1 MLRKFKKKVNDDLHL
16 KELLKGS
23 SISFTL
29 KIIGMGFGYI
39 FTLLITRNY
48 GAEVTGIYALSLV
61 VLQIASIIGR
71 LGMDRAILR
80 FVAEYN
86 SQNKKDMIN
95 EIYKK
100 IIKLIIP
107 ISLFVSL
114 VMFFL
119 SPYVAN
125 YFFHKNYLINYF
137 RIISIGIVPYVLF
150 SINSESL
157 RGLKKIKEYAF
168 LQNIGIFF
176 TASIFLGLS
185 LFIIK
190 NNYIPVIVY
199 VTSVFLM
206 SLLSCF
212 LWFKKFNSLNL
223 SVSPVTHQYFD
234 FALKKVPEILTFPAI
249 FYSPFSSDY
258 AANVTSY
265 KYILLVSSPM
275 LITGSLGLILGF
287 IDIIIL
293 GIFKTSSEVGIY
305 SVVVKL
311 SLITVMILAAINVVA
326 APKFAEFWSKGDKK
340 GLTKIAQQSTKI
352 VFWLSLPVLL
362 IFLVFPSYILEI
374 FGAKFETGVMALIML
389 VFGQFI
395 NAISGSVGYILQ
407 MTGFQLYVQN
417 TTIASVIINII
428 LNLLLVPKYSINGA
442 AFASMVTL
450 IFWNLIMGMKV
461 KSILG
466 EWVFYRPYRLH
477 L

>member
-1 MLRKFKKKVNDDLHL
+1 MLRKFKKTINDDLHL
-16 KELLKGS
+16 KEIIKGS
-23 SISFTL
+23 GISFTL
-29 KIIGMGFGYI
+29 NIIGMGFGYI

-48 GAEVTGIYALSLV
+48 GADVTGIYALSLV
-61 VLQIASIIGR
+61 VLQIASIIGC

-86 SQNKKDMIN
+86 SQNKKDIIN

-100 IIKLIIP
+100 IIKLVVP

-114 VMFFL
+114 VIFLL
-119 SPYVAN
+119 SPYIAN
-125 YFFHKNYLINYF
+125 YFFHKNYLTNYF

-150 SINSESL
+150 FINSESL

-168 LQNIGIFF
+168 LKNIGIFF

-190 NNYIPVIVY
+190 NNYIPATVY
-199 VTSVFLM
+199 VVSVFLM

-223 SVSPVTHQYFD
+223 PASLIMPSDFD
-234 FALKKVPEILTFPAI
+234 FAFKKVPGILTFPAI
-249 FYSPFSSDY
+249 SYGPLSSY
-258 AANVTSY
+258 YTTNVISY
-265 KYILLVSSPM
+265 KYILSVSGPM
-275 LITGSLGLILGF
+275 FISGSLGLILGF

-311 SLITVMILAAINVVA
+311 SLIVVMSLAAINVVA

-352 VFWLSLPVLL
+352 VFWFSLPVLL
-362 IFLVFPSYILEI
+362 VFLVFPSYILKI
-374 FGAKFETGVMALIML
+374 FGAEFETGAMALIML
-389 VFGQFI
+389 AFGQFM
-395 NAISGSVGYILQ
+395 NAISGSVGYILD

-417 TTIASVIINII
+417 ITIASIITNIV

-450 IFWNLIMGMKV
+450 ILWNLTMGMKV
-461 KSILG
+461 KNILG

-477 L
+477 